1 MKCNAKVK
9 LTNNPFSI
17 PVFKGLCRKLCVI
30 FVRNFRLRKT
40 FNIHELLMLFI
51 VQLEANQH
59 KAKRLQEHVDSVNDW
74 TTSTTVFLDE
84 FNDIAGQLV
93 PSDASGKD
101 KASDVGETDVIDGQG
116 DAVDGDDVEKA
127 KKEREEKINA
137 ANEIIHRIAISF
149 LKIASVFTW
158 YSVSLDQ

>member
-1 MKCNAKVK
+1 LKLGSRRRAIKIVYCPWAIRENPASSAANQIARFIKTNACH
-9 LTNNPFSI
+9 I
-17 PVFKGLCRKLCVI
+17 I
-30 FVRNFRLRKT
+30 
-40 FNIHELLMLFI
+40 ILFI

-59 KAKRLQEHVDSVNDW
+59 KAKKLQEHVVSVNDW

-101 KASDVGETDVIDGQG
+101 KASDVGETDLTDGQD

-127 KKEREEKINA
+127 KNEREEKINA
-137 ANEIIHRIAISF
+137 ANEIVHRIAVSF
-149 LKIASVFTW
+149 VEILSVFI
-158 YSVSLDQ
+158 Q

>member
-1 MKCNAKVK
+1 
-9 LTNNPFSI
+9 
-17 PVFKGLCRKLCVI
+17 
-30 FVRNFRLRKT
+30 
-40 FNIHELLMLFI
+40 LFI

-74 TTSTTVFLDE
+74 TTSTTAFLDE
-84 FNDIAGQLV
+84 FNVIAGQLV

-127 KKEREEKINA
+127 KKEREEKTNA
-137 ANEIIHRIAISF
+137 ANEIIHRIAVSF
-149 LKIASVFTW
+149 LKIASVFTQ